1 MSQLKNSNWQS
12 MKRNVLGE
20 RKKLYCPKC
29 KIIYETGQRFC
40 STDNARLI
48 PTKSDLQE
56 SFFEIQN
63 IFTEKQK
70 YVNSFAQLKSAGKLP
85 EQETE
90 ERAMISQQITLVW
103 KQGKAVIET
112 EPSELF
118 IDFSQAK
125 QKQEG
130 NKASAGKLVNPFSI
144 PSGTVEPGDR
154 SVKPLGREAF
164 NPEKPRLML
173 GKTLKGRYEI
183 LNFIKQ
189 TPKFCVYAANDLVAE
204 KNGLEKRTLVYIFT
218 QKDDNAIRNT
228 LREER
233 VSFSHTKHPNIA
245 IMIDSGRL
253 PEGNPFMVLE
263 FPEGEPLDKK
273 ISEKGY
279 IDIYRVARII
289 YQAAEALGEA
299 HRNNVLHRNLT
310 PQKVILAV
318 NDKGIEQVKVMEFA
332 VSEGEVTEEN
342 FMYLAPEQLQG
353 KSVSSTSDIFSL
365 GVIAYQLLTKRLP
378 FEASTIETLQ
388 KLHKQGLKLKP
399 SQLRIDIS
407 SVVDEVLQKALAFEP
422 SQRYLR
428 ARDFGDAFYNA
439 LVKPLE
445 ETLVAP
451 KSKTEK
457 NMKDKDSTIKNKNDV
472 VTKQHLA
479 FTSKQRTKESEKS
492 LRNLWL
498 LVLLAFAIIAILYFV
513 FANLRYFL

>member
-1 MSQLKNSNWQS
+1 MSLVK
-12 MKRNVLGE
+12 E
-20 RKKLYCPKC
+20 KKLYCPKC

-40 STDNARLI
+40 SADNARLI
-48 PTKSDLQE
+48 PTTPDLQE
-56 SFFEIQN
+56 SFYEIQN
-63 IFTEKQK
+63 IFTEMQK
-70 YVNSFAQLKSAGKLP
+70 HVNSFAQLRSTDKLL
-85 EQETE
+85 EQGIE
-90 ERAMISQQITLVW
+90 EGAMIPQEVTLVW

-112 EPSELF
+112 ESSELF
-118 IDFSQAK
+118 IDFPQAK
-125 QKQEG
+125 QEQER
-130 NKASAGKLVNPFSI
+130 NKTTTGKLVNPFSI

-183 LNFIKQ
+183 LNFVKQ

-218 QKDDNAIRNT
+218 QKDDNAIRKT
-228 LREER
+228 LGEER

-245 IMIDSGRL
+245 VMIDFGRL

-263 FPEGEPLDKK
+263 FPEGESLDKK

-279 IDIYRVARII
+279 MDISRVARII

-310 PQKVILAV
+310 PQKVILTV

-332 VSEGEVTEEN
+332 VSEGEVTKEN

-353 KSVSSTSDIFSL
+353 KSASSTSDIFSL

-407 SVVDEVLQKALAFEP
+407 FVVDEVLQKALAFEP

-439 LVKPLE
+439 LVKLPE
-445 ETLVAP
+445 EIVVTS
-451 KSKTEK
+451 KSKPEK
-457 NMKDKDSTIKNKNDV
+457 STKDKDSTRIDENKNDV
-472 VTKQHLA
+472 VAKQRMSLA
-479 FTSKQRTKESEKS
+479 FTSKEKTKGSEKS
-492 LRNLWL
+492 SRNLWL
-498 LVLLAFAIIAILYFV
+498 LVLLAFVIIAVLYFV